1 MHDFRTLID
10 RAAIERRIA
19 ELAGEIRSDHPAAP
33 PIVVAVMEGARVFA
47 THLALRLTAGGDGGG
62 DPLPFHE
69 IRAASYGAGTRSSG
83 VPLVTGGDGI
93 PVRGQDLLL
102 VEDIV
107 DTGRTVA
114 TLKEHFL
121 ARGARSI
128 AVATL
133 LSKPARRL
141 VEVELR
147 YVGFE
152 IPDEFVVG
160 FGMDYAG
167 RYRELDRI
175 AIHAPPDEA

>member
-1 MHDFRTLID
+1 MHDFPTLID
-10 RAAIERRIA
+10 RATIERRI
-19 ELAGEIRSDHPAAP
+19 EEIAGEIRRDHPAAP
-33 PIVVAVMEGARVFA
+33 PVLVAVMEGARVFA
-47 THLALRLTAGGDGGG
+47 THLARRLPDDGL
-62 DPLPFHE
+62 DALPFHA
-69 IRAASYGAGTRSSG
+69 IRASSYGAGTASSG

-121 ARGARSI
+121 ARGARSV
-128 AVATL
+128 AVVTL

-147 YVGFE
+147 YVGFA
-152 IPDEFVVG
+152 IPDAFVVG
-160 FGMDYAG
+160 FGMDHAG
-167 RYRELDRI
+167 RYRDLDRI
-175 AIHAPPDEA
+175 ALLARPDET